1 MMRMIGDP
9 GSFRDP
15 SGHVFSRGGK
25 IYRSIFE
32 PEAQNYEAARDEGV
46 YDKHL

>member
-1 MMRMIGDP
+1 MTIDS

-15 SGHVFSRGGK
+15 SGQVFEQNGK

-32 PEAQNYEAARDEGV
+32 HGRKEYEAARDLNIYEYMV
-46 YDKHL
+46 